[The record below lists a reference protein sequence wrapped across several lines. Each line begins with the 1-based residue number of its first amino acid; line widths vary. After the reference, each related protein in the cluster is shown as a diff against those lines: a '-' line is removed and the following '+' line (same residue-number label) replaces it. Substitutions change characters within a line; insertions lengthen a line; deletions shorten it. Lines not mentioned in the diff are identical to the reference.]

1 MGNYAVAILKIT
13 ESYDE
18 LALGLQDIYEKAKDL
33 EVLTIEGNIYKILF
47 FLGGDWKFLA
57 IVCGIDSAVQYIP
70 VSGASVLKVSD
81 QIWI

>member
-1 MGNYAVAILKIT
+1 MGNYTIAILKIT

-18 LALGLQDIYEKAKDL
+18 LALGLQDIYEEAKDL
-33 EVLTIEGNIYKILF
+33 EVLTIEGNVYKILF

-57 IVCGIDSAVQYIP
+57 TVCGIESASA
-70 VSGASVLKVSD
+70 VSGASVLKVRD

>member
-1 MGNYAVAILKIT
+1 MGNYTVAILKIT
-13 ESYDE
+13 ESYKE

-33 EVLTIEGNIYKILF
+33 EVLTIEDKILF
-47 FLGGDWKFLA
+47 FLDGDWKFLA
-57 IVCGIDSAVQYIP
+57 IVSGIDSAVQYIL